1 MNIRK
6 NASQI
11 CTTLIFIEPYL
22 AEYCRNLYSCGRK
35 DGAVRIPYTSDLY
48 HLVWEQM
55 SKRPDG
61 YQSPAAGNLCIL
73 LPTSRECDD
82 DSRKNPLYYNYL
94 SDRAVRMIERWL
106 YRAFNFE
113 FHGVMMENEH
123 CGRPMT
129 HLELVRQFI
138 RQHGLKSITEDA
150 LIKNFQRY
158 RRHIFPKKVR
168 KYKKT
173 LKFKKI

>member
-11 CTTLIFIEPYL
+11 CTTLIFIEPYF

-55 SKRPDG
+55 SKRPEG

-73 LPTSRECDD
+73 LPTRRECDD

-106 YRAFNFE
+106 YRAFNF
-113 FHGVMMENEH
+113 G
-123 CGRPMT
+123 GRPMT